1 MELFS
6 NADLPP
12 KETGDPPAIL
22 HVEDDEGLR
31 LLIQKKIKREG
42 FSSHGVSKG
51 AEAIAWLASHEC
63 VLLLLDYRLP
73 DMTGEEVIRSLQ
85 KRGLNIPFIIC
96 TGLGDENAEENMLRL
111 GARDYLVKGRAFFD
125 RLNLA
130 VKAAVEHFPVK
141 CISADGP
148 TSLRDPK

>member
-1 MELFS
+1 MELVS

-31 LLIQKKIKREG
+31 LLIQKRFKREG
-42 FSSHGVSKG
+42 FYSHGVSKG

-111 GARDYLVKGRAFFD
+111 GARNYLVKERAFFD
-125 RLNLA
+125 RLRQA
-130 VKAAVEHFPVK
+130 VKAAVGNLPAKSRWAERMK
-141 CISADGP
+141 
-148 TSLRDPK
+148 SLQDSE

>member
-1 MELFS
+1 MEPVS
-6 NADLPP
+6 NAYLPP
-12 KETGDPPAIL
+12 NEMQNPPAIL

-31 LLIQKKIKREG
+31 LLIQKRFKREG
-42 FSSHGVSKG
+42 FYSHGVSNG

-73 DMTGEEVIRSLQ
+73 DMTGEEVIRALQ

-111 GARDYLVKGRAFFD
+111 GARDYLVKERAFFD
-125 RLNLA
+125 RLRQA
-130 VKAAVEHFPVK
+130 VKAAVENLPAK
-141 CISADGP
+141 S
-148 TSLRDPK
+148 R